1 MNLGQRIWKKYSAK
15 KEIDEEIKEIE
26 AIIDQI
32 SQNEKPIPEINLNL
46 KLNIVYKELETYI
59 KNVDEKLFEIRKKY
73 FEPNGL
79 YFSIN
84 ICKTELNDYGYISV
98 DSGGDTINQLEF
110 DFVKNNSEKIEYS
123 ICDELFYKWEEYL
136 LDNLLDTVNI
146 NKLAM
151 FLGALWYVNDYGDKN
166 FKVIETNRDT

>member
-1 MNLGQRIWKKYSAK
+1 MNLGQRIWKKCSAK

-26 AIIDQI
+26 AIINQI

-59 KNVDEKLFEIRKKY
+59 KNVDEKLFEIREKY

-84 ICKTELNDYGYISV
+84 ICKTELDDCGYISV
-98 DSGGDTINQLEF
+98 DSRGDTINQLEF
-110 DFVKNNSEKIEYS
+110 DFVKNNSEKIEYD
-123 ICDELFYKWEEYL
+123 ICNELFYKWEEYL
-136 LDNLLDTVNI
+136 
-146 NKLAM
+146 
-151 FLGALWYVNDYGDKN
+151 
-166 FKVIETNRDT
+166 